1 MQGGGGVGGGGVG
14 GDGAGFCE
22 SLAVRESQMGDIA
35 SRLGKSKPQD
45 AMLKITYHSCL
56 KK

>member
-1 MQGGGGVGGGGVG
+1 MWQMQGGGGGGGG
-14 GDGAGFCE
+14 GAGFCE